1 MRQLRFLDWIG
12 QEEDERAEAR
22 GSAVVRGYPT
32 GHEET
37 TVADTPTSRSADRSR
52 AQASTGWVGWL
63 VFAGIMMILVGSFQA
78 IDGLIALFKD
88 ELYVVR
94 PNGMVI
100 NVDYTTW
107 GWTHLLLGVLLIAAG
122 FAVFSGRVWGR
133 TLGVIVAL
141 LSAIA
146 NFAFIPAY
154 PIWSLLI
161 ITVDVLV
168 IYALIAHGGELR
180 EDRY

>member
-1 MRQLRFLDWIG
+1 MT
-12 QEEDERAEAR
+12 E
-22 GSAVVRGYPT
+22 SPT
-32 GHEET
+32 T
-37 TVADTPTSRSADRSR
+37 RSAGTDRSP
-52 AQASTGWVGWL
+52 APAPTGWVGWIF
-63 VFAGIMMILVGSFQA
+63 FAGIMMILVGTFQA

-94 PNGMVI
+94 PNGLVV
-100 NVDYTTW
+100 NVDYTAW
-107 GWTHLLLGVLLIAAG
+107 GWTHLVLGVLLVAAG
-122 FAVFSGRVWGR
+122 YAVFSGRVWGR
-133 TLGVIVAL
+133 TLGVIAAMV
-141 LSAIA
+141 SAII

-180 EDRY
+180 QDRYREDRY

>member
-1 MRQLRFLDWIG
+1 
-12 QEEDERAEAR
+12 
-22 GSAVVRGYPT
+22 VT
-32 GHEET
+32 
-37 TVADTPTSRSADRSR
+37 DTPTSRSADR
-52 AQASTGWVGWL
+52 ATASTPTGWVGWL
-63 VFAGIMMILVGSFQA
+63 AFAGTMMILVGAFQA

-94 PNGMVI
+94 PNGLVI
-100 NVDYTTW
+100 NIDYTAW

-122 FAVFSGRVWGR
+122 YAVFSGRVWGR
-133 TLGVIVAL
+133 TLGVIAAL
-141 LSAIA
+141 LSAIV

-154 PIWSLLI
+154 PVWSLII

-180 EDRY
+180 ADRY